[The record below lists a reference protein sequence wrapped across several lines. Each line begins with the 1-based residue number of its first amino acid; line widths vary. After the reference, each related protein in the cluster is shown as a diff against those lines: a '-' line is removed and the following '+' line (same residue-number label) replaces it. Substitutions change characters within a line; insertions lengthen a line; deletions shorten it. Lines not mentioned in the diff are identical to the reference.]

1 MKILVVHEV
10 SYEKKVVYEIHEFP
24 ELLALRG
31 HEVTFF
37 DFDEGA
43 TRQSRREPRDRYI
56 QGRIHSDARIRLVTP
71 HRLGIPAIDRIWA
84 IFSSVG
90 PLRKLIKSGGFDV
103 ILNYAVPTYGLQV
116 GLFGKLYSVPVIQRA
131 LDVASQIRESFW
143 NPLIGIFERF
153 CFGLATVVS
162 TNNPAMTSY
171 VTELMGEGITSKI
184 QLHYPPL
191 DQRIFKEVP
200 YDSQLAQKFGISPS
214 DRVIMYMGS
223 FFYFSGLDEVIKQL
237 PRFIAKDPMVK
248 LLLVGGGEQE
258 EELRSLVSE
267 LGIEDQVIFTGFVDF
282 YELPRFMT
290 LGNVAINPLKVSTV
304 AGAAFPHKVLQYMA
318 VGLPTVST
326 KLDGLY
332 AAFGD
337 KSGIV
342 WAQDTGDVLNQALEL
357 SYQSKEKR
365 GAQIRLQREVLES
378 LFAVQVTVEK
388 LEESMKQLSKK
399 RDKKWPKQ

>member
-43 TRQSRREPRDRYI
+43 TRQSISEPRDRYI
-56 QGRIHSDARIRLVTP
+56 QGRIHPEARIRLVTP
-71 HRLGIPAIDRIWA
+71 HRFGIPAIDRIWA
-84 IFSSVG
+84 IFSSMG
-90 PLRKLIKSGGFDV
+90 PLTNLIKRGGFDV
-103 ILNYAVPTYGLQV
+103 VLNYAVPTYGLQV
-116 GLFGKLYSVPVIQRA
+116 NLLGKRYSVPVIQRA

-143 NPLIGIFERF
+143 NPLIGVFERI
-153 CFGLATVVS
+153 CFGLATLVS

-171 VTELMGEGITSKI
+171 VTELMGAKITPKI
-184 QLHYPPL
+184 HLHYPPL

-200 YDSQLAQKFGISPS
+200 YDRQLAQKLGISPS

-237 PRFIAKDPMVK
+237 PKFIAMDPSIK

-258 EELRSLVSE
+258 EELRTLVSE
-267 LGIEDQVIFTGFVDF
+267 LGIESHVVFTGFVDF

-337 KSGIV
+337 QSGIE
-342 WAQDTGDVLNQALEL
+342 WAEGTDEVLSKALEV
-357 SYQSKEKR
+357 SRQSKEMR

-378 LFAVQVTVEK
+378 LFSVAVTVEK
-388 LEESMKQLSKK
+388 LEESMYQLSKK